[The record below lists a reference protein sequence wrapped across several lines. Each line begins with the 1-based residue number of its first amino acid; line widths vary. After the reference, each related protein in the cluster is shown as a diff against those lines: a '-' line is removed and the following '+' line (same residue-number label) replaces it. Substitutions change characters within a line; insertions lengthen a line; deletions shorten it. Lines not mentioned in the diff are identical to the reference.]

1 MPGREQAKME
11 AGRQQKGEQKVKVVA
26 ATLDCPPVRVVSVR
40 LRVGMARPNEW
51 LSAGELTREGGSS
64 LLLSRAGDRAS
75 LQQIARKRNV
85 DLRETGGGFS
95 DESSGGAAR
104 RNERG
109 MRKRR
114 MRIRLSLRE
123 WKNRSML
130 QTDLEEGKRRDCV
143 RREIEFVPFFFI
155 TPRAL
160 NYGPFCD
167 GPGWR

>member
-1 MPGREQAKME
+1 M
-11 AGRQQKGEQKVKVVA
+11 KVVA

-51 LSAGELTREGGSS
+51 LSAGELTRESGSS

-85 DLRETGGGFS
+85 DLRETGGGSS

-109 MRKRR
+109 M
-114 MRIRLSLRE
+114 
-123 WKNRSML
+123 
-130 QTDLEEGKRRDCV
+130 
-143 RREIEFVPFFFI
+143 
-155 TPRAL
+155 
-160 NYGPFCD
+160 
-167 GPGWR
+167 